1 MKRIKKRELEGLN
14 LEEQLEKLIDDDKVL
29 TEIQYENVQ
38 ETMHTIV
45 AENIEQNFTQLRLLK
60 QNLMDRLLKKGN
72 GKNLSTDYKNI
83 QF

>member
-72 GKNLSTDYKNI
+72 GKNLSTDYKHI
-83 QF
+83 

>member
-45 AENIEQNFTQLRLLK
+45 AENIEQNFT
-60 QNLMDRLLKKGN
+60 
-72 GKNLSTDYKNI
+72 
-83 QF
+83 